1 MPEAHYLPPVPQE
14 APAST
19 IGALFARKKTERTAV
34 DEAEALRMTGGQSTA
49 RPRIRQAAEPDDE
62 DARVELVEGE
72 TTLAGLSRMLGRPV
86 QGAKPVFVHPAALAA
101 AALRKTQG

>member
-1 MPEAHYLPPVPQE
+1 MPEAHYLPPTPQE

-19 IGALFARKKTERTAV
+19 IGALFGRKKASRAAV
-34 DEAEALRMTGGQSTA
+34 DEAEALRLTSGQSTA
-49 RPRIRQAAEPDDE
+49 RPRVRPVGESDE
-62 DARVELVEGE
+62 DDRVELVEGE

-86 QGAKPVFVHPAALAA
+86 PGAKPVSVHPAALTA